1 MQRSSRARG
10 TGNEA
15 GPIVVKYDLKA
26 ETVFRLLR
34 PEGVF
39 TDLSFHV
46 IVFTWHFGPLR
57 FLEGNTSSVSDSSW
71 IGGILRVRERN
82 L

>member
-1 MQRSSRARG
+1 MRG

-15 GPIVVKYDLKA
+15 GSIVVKYDLKA

-57 FLEGNTSSVSDSSW
+57 FLEGNTIFGV
-71 IGGILRVRERN
+71 G
-82 L
+82 